1 MTSIE
6 SISLLSRDKKI
17 ARLKKS
23 SSTMVVYSE
32 FVTIVRSKLSSA
44 GCIVYHP
51 RIVYA
56 GRADGVLAKESVVWR
71 DAI

>member
-32 FVTIVRSKLSSA
+32 FVTIVRSKLSSV

-56 GRADGVLAKESVVWR
+56 ARAGGVLAKESVVWR